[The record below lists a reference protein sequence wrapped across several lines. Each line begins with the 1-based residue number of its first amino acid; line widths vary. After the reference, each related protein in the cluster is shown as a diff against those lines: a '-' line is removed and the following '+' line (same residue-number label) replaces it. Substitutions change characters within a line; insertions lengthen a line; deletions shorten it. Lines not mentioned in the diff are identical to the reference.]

1 MVRHPGKPHLL
12 RYVGH
17 RKEVLAAAVE
27 ATGVAAEDAKLS
39 FLQLCY
45 GGTTQSWCTEH
56 GVAPEALPP
65 FVAEFD
71 TEQAAIRKEDAD
83 KKPELLQRIVTSGA
97 ERPEVT
103 LQSMLN
109 MKRERE
115 VLDAMAGAEAGWPK

>member
-1 MVRHPGKPHLL
+1 M
-12 RYVGH
+12 GH
-17 RKEVLAAAVE
+17 RKEVLVAVVE
-27 ATGVAAEDAKLS
+27 ATGVAAEHAKLL

-45 GGTTQSWCTEH
+45 GGSAQSWWAEH
-56 GVAPEALPP
+56 NVEPEALPP

-71 TEQAAIRKEDAD
+71 REPAAIRKEDAD
-83 KKPELLQRIVTSGA
+83 KNLDLLQRIVTSGA

-115 VLDAMAGAEAGWPK
+115 VLEAMAGAVAGIAKIGSY